1 MLAQLDKLPATSE
14 PAKRALDYILRDG
27 DRIGSWYGR
36 RGLDYVYGAWSAL
49 RAAKVACQ
57 HPERGWRPSR
67 ISMSGIVSTPY
78 TKASNESVWVSAE
91 LTRIRA
97 MLRRHVICAGPFN
110 SKMCSTTVAGDNQ
123 EYETDR

>member
-36 RGLDYVYGAWSAL
+36 RGLDYVYGTWSAL
-49 RAAKVACQ
+49 RAAKWLVSIQNADGG
-57 HPERGWRPSR
+57 HRGS
-67 ISMSGIVSTPY
+67 ILSGIVSTPY
-78 TKASNESVWVSAE
+78 AKASNESVWVSAE

-110 SKMCSTTVAGDNQ
+110 NKMCSTTVAGEEQ